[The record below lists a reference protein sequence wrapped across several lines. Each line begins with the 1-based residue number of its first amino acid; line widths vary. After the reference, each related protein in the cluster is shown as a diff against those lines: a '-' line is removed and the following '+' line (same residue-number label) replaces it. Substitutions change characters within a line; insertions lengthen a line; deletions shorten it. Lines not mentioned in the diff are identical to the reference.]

1 MKTMVEFHVWV
12 DYTVLGTFTTLEDAV
27 KNADELV
34 RAYDEDYEE
43 EDYPRIYKMKYYVS
57 TICTYKDVSAMYDT
71 KGNLIHDFEASHNS
85 EIID

>member
-1 MKTMVEFHVWV
+1 MKTMVEFKVWV
-12 DYTVLGTFTTLEDAV
+12 DCTVLGTFATLEDAV

-57 TICTYKDVSAMYDT
+57 TICTYRDVSAMYDT
-71 KGNLIHDFEASHNS
+71 RGNLIHDFEALRNN
-85 EIID
+85 EKE